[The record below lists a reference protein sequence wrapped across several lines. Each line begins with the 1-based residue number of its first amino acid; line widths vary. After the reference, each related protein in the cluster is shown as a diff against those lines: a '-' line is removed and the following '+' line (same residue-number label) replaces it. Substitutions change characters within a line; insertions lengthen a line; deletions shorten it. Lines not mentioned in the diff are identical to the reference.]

1 LDLHSKGVKGSIVCE
16 FETYIYQL
24 VESCMNH
31 NDFIINTYLSIYSLL
46 MALNMAPQTFLSY

>member
-1 LDLHSKGVKGSIVCE
+1 LNSKGGKGSIVCE